1 MKLRMPH
8 YISRG
13 TPENF
18 HKMILLSALV
28 HFVVLGLVFASIP
41 GSSRRITFGPIYSV
55 SLVGADVALTGS
67 SPGLSVFIPQ
77 SESPG
82 SSFIKREFEPK
93 STAPIKKDE
102 AEKLDVEKAIE
113 SLKQRATTQPQENA
127 ATAQTGAG
135 AAATTGEK
143 SAAGDQAA
151 AQRNEYIALVWARVK
166 GNWTLPQ
173 ALMPKDSVETI
184 IDVRISRSGALEHIG
199 FEKRSGY
206 QYFDDSALNAVKKST
221 PFPPLP
227 SYITGNYIEIGIRF
241 HSREL
246 R

>member
-1 MKLRMPH
+1 MPT
-8 YISRG
+8 YTSRG
-13 TPENF
+13 NLENF
-18 HKMILLSALV
+18 HKMIFLSVFV
-28 HFVVLGLVFASIP
+28 HFVALCLVFVSVP
-41 GSSRRITFGPIYSV
+41 GSSRRITFGPVYSV
-55 SLVGADVALTGS
+55 SLVGADVALTRDAAR
-67 SPGLSVFIPQ
+67 LSDYLPQ
-77 SESPG
+77 SERPDA
-82 SSFIKREFEPK
+82 SFIKREVGHMDPAPVKK
-93 STAPIKKDE
+93 SDADR
-102 AEKLDVEKAIE
+102 LNVEKAIE
-113 SLKQRATTQPQENA
+113 SLRQKEMARPQENVGVS
-127 ATAQTGAG
+127 QTGDGVSSSA
-135 AAATTGEK
+135 GEK
-143 SAAGDQAA
+143 AASGDQAT

-184 IDVRISRSGALEHIG
+184 IAVKISRSGALDSIG

-227 SYITGNYIEIGIRF
+227 SHIAGNYIEIGIRF